1 MELLESVFNHLVLP
15 PKLPEHQDVDLESI
29 EQDILLRLT
38 RACGTM
44 CNFTDQ
50 PFGETWNSVS
60 ISLQICLNVNRNGLD
75 KASMLQEFCSLQRN
89 VLLILYVVEQNAAL
103 LVRRHVHDDKDT
115 VIFEVFE
122 ASPSSKHVL
131 ATENTLQWD
140 FPGRAV
146 RIPLDEFLKKSFQDS
161 LASFLEQASAE
172 SLSRFVARS
181 NKAEV
186 YVIEARGTTDPALI
200 VQMLMPLLEA
210 IGSSVEVPRLR
221 KRVRDDVNF
230 HNSEFPWRRLPFW
243 LVLRV
248 AIQRQLC
255 LELGDKYGQIC
266 YKFLICIVLA
276 QLLEQSASQLSPE
289 MIVILRAKLCRR
301 LAKLEMDKARVY
313 RDSTVHKHFFDS
325 IDTMLKR
332 TIKDTTDKIESAWA
346 DFKTIITRSIPLLP
360 THADKKALNLLLPN
374 SRGYLCNL
382 LALESNQQ
390 RKSTSVNISLLDDSS
405 IRDFTDFTD
414 RYFSLVRLEKNTE
427 QEKTSLYDPGG
438 DFKNRCIQSA
448 NLICEMLIKVGDAY
462 DSDPEQM
469 SIFIL
474 NLFENWVQM
483 DRCALRACPL
493 LCQYAPVF
501 NPALLD
507 VLQLHTLSS
516 MKRLQDVQRYLHSRL
531 NDCRFAHKTIFSEF
545 SEDCFAAQ
553 FVKQSI
559 PLSRLQQKID
569 EESLKARTK
578 KEREWENI
586 CEKYEDLSQ
595 KITSTICVCTRND
608 DGSLNV
614 KGCKKCWHR
623 RCRKRMRISIH
634 EDFLPKGSTPKA
646 AVVLELEIPK
656 FLAVYRN
663 ATFRIMSDLGYPSKP
678 SNSSPPAMLLKDY
691 SQLQYFMK
699 PSPDGVSLAS
709 EKKSFLQTHFR
720 ALKMKVKLS
729 DIILPLGLSF
739 SYYDSKSGIWLKDL
753 DKQLTLQHLCGI
765 HVPRS
770 LRASIIESPVHPNPS
785 FDGPS
790 SYEIIASQS
799 KCPSDISVHEF
810 MSYQK
815 LLSVKTLRWLT
826 MLVELG
832 ASNLNFSAEDTMLIF
847 NHLAIQVGPSKNQAD
862 VLRDCHVVFRDSS
875 FCQRLIEQIEN
886 RLHNIATNW
895 REVYCME
902 MLITLSLRIFEL
914 TSGQDRQSAERLLEN
929 ARKSTLKWICHLR
942 KEIRNTNDAKIAE
955 TAAKYGFWAALLCR
969 RTFSIFTGSDS
980 KLNKEDLSSFVQGT
994 IALQENL
1001 TVKIMKL
1008 PRILKKMLVRDSRMA
1023 HDIQNLIRVSIESH
1037 PGSLG
1042 AAIDKA
1048 WSSSGDDLG
1057 RTYST
1062 WQFPSF
1068 LNDRWASAVITS
1080 TSNKFI
1086 APQRVHFNFVEGHL
1100 LFDGKP
1106 LGRLPL
1112 DIRESEDV
1120 KELFGDQHL
1129 LTYPSNLVGM
1139 SHVIPASLEKD
1150 EVHLGHRENNVVIR
1164 AIKNG
1169 NVLEYVPR
1177 RIFISGDN
1185 FDLPSSLIENC
1196 VHWLNFRERRLE
1208 IRRKPSIWVTRPTD
1222 WSLNVS
1228 NFRAQRKRVNL
1239 VDPHSD
1245 LFKRVAEVFRHFE
1258 DPRRLTVFQPKLGSL
1273 SVEMRHLE
1281 LSFFVNPKNLLEC
1294 RELHA
1299 EIDPD
1304 QDAGTLYG
1312 LLSKI
1317 VLRDNVNHERRSI
1330 IIPLGQL
1337 TYRRR
1342 GMHVEVQVAS
1352 TTEYGRFEIDSVL
1365 GRLTCP
1371 SEPRLFY
1378 SKAQFHAFTSFA
1390 LPDPLTGRTG
1400 TEEAL
1405 YTLRSGY
1412 CQPWQPLNDSLASI
1426 LRVIG
1431 RLSPIR
1437 EYYPKDKR
1445 HLQKVIWDQHLTANI
1460 QHDSFEGLVQ
1470 EILSKSNQLRYF
1482 TADLGMPINFQTDC
1496 PLQLRKRGEIQ
1507 RLRYERSSSYL
1518 ATSTTEDM
1526 VYNSRD
1532 QHTNLHQATNVYQI
1546 ARLFHKQP
1554 FRVYLTRQ
1562 LADILKKWK
1571 LIGGFHITN
1580 SDSQN
1585 VSSCLSDLIEN
1596 DIGEQWGSLT
1606 NFCRQNDPQEPYT
1619 LLFRLSLLSFG
1630 TKPDMDAIQS
1640 LAAFGCLN
1648 ELKALQP
1655 PNSPYFTRFE
1665 PHSSPTLEMLSRFI
1679 ADDYPVIEP
1688 VASMTD
1694 LEKDCFHERHA
1705 ALCKVEGKRL
1715 ALFLLEQWPSEVL
1728 SAEGFE
1734 SKFLDIKR
1742 VIKKVHPEWQR
1753 LIQNMR
1759 LSEYV
1764 TQAQEILDRYKA
1776 KKITSAPHVW
1786 GKKSTPLSITSHG
1799 VVIPSLSDLL
1809 AKPALIPMCHL
1820 PDKSRSVCP
1829 PNNWNGTAG
1838 KTALCKEIFELDRIL
1853 DSFANSSDLLRK
1865 QYGNDLKK
1873 SLIALKNT
1881 NELPQ
1886 LQWNQ
1891 PAMNI
1896 TKKYIKNYRVIL
1908 NEVLERI
1915 QNALSAG
1922 DIRYRWLRLGSL
1934 WPCVTPITILEQLRS
1949 SSDSHFGSHMR
1960 ENIITYGVLITSLQR
1975 LLRIIHAQLK
1985 DDRQKLHQESQE
1997 YGHENWS
2004 PSQFPDWLLLEIDSD
2019 ILIRREQ
2026 IDVAHAIMSPE
2037 SRSNSVLQM
2046 NMGQG
2051 KTSCIVP
2058 MAIAILADKKQL
2070 SRLVVPKALLLQTAQ
2085 TIQSRLG
2092 SLVGREVRYV
2102 PFSRRTSTNLDMLQ
2116 LYSTHH
2122 YDMLHLSG
2130 VILTTPEHILSYK
2143 LSGLQRLAD
2152 HRFDEAR
2159 DMIKFQSWLIST
2171 CRDILD
2177 ESDFTLAVK
2186 TQLIYPSGA
2195 QISVDGHPNRWEVAQ
2210 YLLSL
2215 VEDHFPCLQRDF
2227 PQSIEVTE
2235 RTAGFPILHLLRE
2248 DVEDALHHRIIN
2260 DICNGRIPFLRLT
2273 DSSIAVGKI
2282 LIRQVLSDHDIDD
2295 ELIEKLSALFKD
2307 RSSARKNILLVR
2319 GLLLNR
2325 ILLLCL
2331 KKRWNVQYGLH
2342 PNRDPI
2348 AVPFDAKGVPS
2359 EQAEFG
2365 HPDVSILFTCL
2376 AFYYTG
2382 LNLSQFQQSLEHVLK
2397 SDDPAAEYDRWISS
2411 SHSLPESLSHWNVIN
2426 IEDRGQLNELWR
2438 HLRLNRNVLDHYMNT
2453 FVFPNHAKQ
2462 FSLKLQA
2469 SGWDIPLFPKPLPEE
2484 TTWCA
2489 KTTGF
2494 SGTNDNKMMLPLSIK
2509 QDDLPSLCQTNA
2521 EVLIYILQSR
2531 NRQYNLAS
2539 WNGRRLKEEELLER
2553 ITYSGIKVLIDAGAY
2568 ILEMDNK
2575 TLVEKWLKID
2585 PKPKAAVYF
2594 GNDNRAWVQYRR
2606 GKDAVPLLATPYAE
2620 NLEDCL
2626 VYIDEAHT
2634 RGVDLKLPHQAHGAL
2649 TLGLGQTKDHMVQAA
2664 MRLRQLGTTQSITFF
2679 APPEVH
2685 QSILDVCAKQYANL
2699 AQSLRVDSSHVV
2711 WWLLEQTCRTN
2722 QHLQNLYL
2730 AQGTDFCRR
2739 TDAQWK
2745 YADIFTNN
2753 THRDAYLQEIQNLE
2767 HQTLEKLYGSLTDIQ
2782 PSYVTDMASAK
2793 LAEFMKELDRQK
2805 RTAGNTRSYIH
2816 SSVLEEVEQEREVE
2830 FQIEQVRQVQKPTHY
2845 EALTFPGLHP
2855 DILLFVRTG
2864 NLILGCGC
2872 EHIFDALARTDIGQ
2886 KYDVRR
2892 TKSKLYVSVEF
2903 MRTIELDSHR
2913 ANDNFLR
2920 PVEWILW
2927 SPSNETALVV
2937 ISEEV
2942 ELLIPMIRT
2951 AKKPMVHLIAYA
2963 APITKSMQHF
2973 NGLSYYVLPSLPH
2986 GCKTPEWLSIE
2997 VGIFAGRLYINFTE
3011 YPPLSDYLQLAHETT
3026 SSSPLNCAGDA
3037 SIFTKN
3043 PIDFLSEWLT
3053 FRRKG
3058 QEIMHTP
3065 MGYICQA
3072 RSLHESLP
3080 FFASRSAR
3088 NEELEKSSGDEV
3100 ESDVNESEDEDLDFQ
3115 VE

>member
-1 MELLESVFNHLVLP
+1 MKLLESVFNHLVLP

-29 EQDILLRLT
+29 EQDILLRLIH
-38 RACGTM
+38 ACGTM
-44 CNFTDQ
+44 YNFTDQ
-50 PFGETWNSVS
+50 PFGETWNSVCN
-60 ISLQICLNVNRNGLD
+60 SLRICLNVNRNGLD
-75 KASMLQEFCSLQRN
+75 KASMLQEFCNLQRN

-131 ATENTLQWD
+131 ATENALQWD

-146 RIPLDEFLKKSFQDS
+146 GIPFDEFVKESFQDS
-161 LASFLEQASAE
+161 LASFLEQASTE

-181 NKAEV
+181 KKAEA
-186 YVIEARGTTDPALI
+186 YVVEARGTTDPALI

-255 LELGDKYGQIC
+255 LDLGIKYGLIC

-276 QLLEQSASQLSPE
+276 QLLEHSASQLSPE
-289 MIVILRAKLCRR
+289 MTVILRAKLCRR

-313 RDSTVHKHFFDS
+313 RDSAVHNHFFDS
-325 IDTMLKR
+325 INKMLKR

-346 DFKTIITRSIPLLP
+346 NFKTNITRSIPLLP
-360 THADKKALNLLLPN
+360 IHADEKALNLTLPN

-390 RKSTSVNISLLDDSS
+390 RKQKSVHISLLDDSS
-405 IRDFTDFTD
+405 IKDFTDFTD

-427 QEKTSLYDPGG
+427 QERISSYDYGG
-438 DFKNRCIQSA
+438 DSETRCIQSA

-493 LCQYAPVF
+493 LCEYAPLF
-501 NPALLD
+501 NPTLLD

-516 MKRLQDVQRYLHSRL
+516 MTRLLDIQRYLYSRL

-553 FVKQSI
+553 FVKQSV
-559 PLSRLQQKID
+559 PLSRLQEKID
-569 EESLKARTK
+569 KESLKARTK
-578 KEREWENI
+578 KGREWENI
-586 CEKYEDLSQ
+586 CGKYEDLSQ

-608 DGSLNV
+608 DGSLDV

-623 RCRKRMRISIH
+623 RCRKKMRISIH
-634 EDFLPKGSTPKA
+634 EDFLPKGSTQKA
-646 AVVLELEIPK
+646 AVVLELGIPK

-678 SNSSPPAMLLKDY
+678 RNSSPPAMLLKDY

-699 PSPDGVSLAS
+699 SSSDGVSLAS
-709 EKKSFLQTHFR
+709 EKKSFLQTHFQ

-765 HVPRS
+765 HIPRS
-770 LRASIIESPVHPNPS
+770 LQASVIESPVHPDPN

-815 LLSVKTLRWLT
+815 LLSVKNLRWLT

-832 ASNLNFSAEDTMLIF
+832 ASNLNCSAEDTMLIF
-847 NHLAIQVGPSKNQAD
+847 NHLAVQAGPSKNQVD
-862 VLRDCHVVFRDSS
+862 VLRDCHIVFRDSS

-902 MLITLSLRIFEL
+902 MLITLSLRLFEL
-914 TSGQDRQSAERLLEN
+914 TSGQDRQSAERLLKN
-929 ARKSTLKWICHLR
+929 ARKSTLQWICHLR
-942 KEIRNTNDAKIAE
+942 KEIRNTTDAQTAE
-955 TAAKYGFWAALLCR
+955 TAARYGFWAALLCR
-969 RTFSIFTGSDS
+969 RTFSIFIGSDS
-980 KLNKEDLSSFVQGT
+980 KLNTEDLSSFIQGS

-1001 TVKIMKL
+1001 IVNIMKL
-1008 PRILKKMLVRDSRMA
+1008 PKILKNMLVRDNRMA
-1023 HDIQNLIRVSIESH
+1023 YDIQNLIRVSIESH
-1037 PGSLG
+1037 PESLG

-1048 WSSSGDDLG
+1048 WSNSGDFLG

-1062 WQFPSF
+1062 WQFRSF
-1068 LNDRWASAVITS
+1068 LNDRWASSVSTS

-1086 APQRVHFNFVEGHL
+1086 APQRVHYNFVEGHL

-1139 SHVIPASLEKD
+1139 SHVITTSVEKNQ
-1150 EVHLGHRENNVVIR
+1150 VHFGHRGENVIIR
-1164 AIKNG
+1164 AINKG
-1169 NVLEYVPR
+1169 NILEYIPR

-1196 VHWLNFRERRLE
+1196 VHWLNFDERRLE
-1208 IRRKPSIWVTRPTD
+1208 IRRKPSIWVTRPSD
-1222 WSLNVS
+1222 WNLNAS
-1228 NFRAQRKRVNL
+1228 NFRAQRNRVNL

-1245 LFKRVAEVFRHFE
+1245 IFKRVAEVFRHFE

-1281 LSFFVNPKNLLEC
+1281 LSFFVNSKNLLEC

-1330 IIPLGQL
+1330 IVPLGPL

-1342 GMHVEVQVAS
+1342 GMHIEVQVAS

-1378 SKAQFHAFTSFA
+1378 SKAQFHAFTSFV
-1390 LPDPLTGRTG
+1390 LPDPLTRRTG

-1405 YTLRSGY
+1405 YTLKLGY
-1412 CQPWQPLNDSLASI
+1412 CQPWRPLNDRLASI

-1445 HLQKVIWDQHLTANI
+1445 HLQKVIWNQNLTTNV
-1460 QHDSFEGLVQ
+1460 QHDSFEGLAQ
-1470 EILSKSNQLRYF
+1470 EILAKSDQLQYF
-1482 TADLGMPINFQTDC
+1482 TADQGTPINIQTGC

-1507 RLRYERSSSYL
+1507 RLRYERSVSYL
-1518 ATSTTEDM
+1518 GTSTTEDM
-1526 VYNSRD
+1526 IYDSRD
-1532 QHTNLHQATNVYQI
+1532 RHANLHQATNVYQI
-1546 ARLFHKQP
+1546 ARLFHKQL
-1554 FRVYLTRQ
+1554 FRVHLTRK
-1562 LADILKKWK
+1562 LADILKNWK
-1571 LIGGFHITN
+1571 LIGGFYHIK
-1580 SDSQN
+1580 SDSPN
-1585 VSSCLSDLIEN
+1585 ISSCLSDLIEN

-1606 NFCRQNDPQEPYT
+1606 NFCRQNDPQEPYK

-1630 TKPDMDAIQS
+1630 TKPDMDAIHC

-1655 PNSPYFTRFE
+1655 PNSPCFTRFK
-1665 PHSSPTLEMLSRFI
+1665 PYSSPTLEMLSSFI

-1694 LEKDCFHERHA
+1694 MEKDWFRERHG
-1705 ALCKVEGKRL
+1705 ALCKAEGKRL

-1734 SKFLDIKR
+1734 SNLLNVKR
-1742 VIKKVHPEWQR
+1742 VIKIVHPEWQR

-1764 TQAQEILDRYKA
+1764 AQAQEILDRHKTE
-1776 KKITSAPHVW
+1776 KSTSMPHVW
-1786 GKKSTPLSITSHG
+1786 DRKSTLLSMTSHG

-1809 AKPALIPMCHL
+1809 AKPAIIPPCHL
-1820 PDKSRSVCP
+1820 PDKPRSVCP
-1829 PNNWNGTAG
+1829 PINWNGVSG

-1853 DSFANSSDLLRK
+1853 DSFAKSPDLLRK

-1873 SLIALKNT
+1873 SLLALKDT
-1881 NELPQ
+1881 NELPE

-1896 TKKYIKNYRVIL
+1896 TKKDIENSRVIL
-1908 NEVLERI
+1908 KQAFERI

-1922 DIRYRWLRLGSL
+1922 DIRFQWLRLGGL

-1949 SSDSHFGSHMR
+1949 SSDNHFGSNMR
-1960 ENIITYGVLITSLQR
+1960 ETLVMYGVLITSLQR

-1985 DDRQKLHQESQE
+1985 DDSQNLRQESQN

-2004 PSQFPDWLLLEIDSD
+2004 PLQFPDWLLLEIDSN
-2019 ILIRREQ
+2019 ILIRCEQ
-2026 IDVAHAIMSPE
+2026 IDVAHAILSPE

-2092 SLVGREVRYV
+2092 SLVGREVRYI
-2102 PFSRRTSTNLDMLQ
+2102 PFSRRTSTSLEMLQ

-2122 YDMLHLSG
+2122 HEMLQFSG

-2152 HRFDEAR
+2152 SRFDEAR
-2159 DMIKFQSWLIST
+2159 EMIGFQSWLT
-2171 CRDILD
+2171 NACRDILD

-2186 TQLIYPSGA
+2186 TQLIYPSGP
-2195 QISVDGHPNRWEVAQ
+2195 QISVDGHPNRWKVAQ

-2248 DVEDALHHRIIN
+2248 DVEDALHCRIIN

-2273 DSSIAVGKI
+2273 GSGITVGKI
-2282 LIRQVLSDHDIDD
+2282 WIRQVLSDHDIDN
-2295 ELIEKLSALFKD
+2295 ELIEKVSALFKD
-2307 RSSARKNILLVR
+2307 KSSARKNILLVR

-2382 LNLSQFQQSLEHVLK
+2382 LNLSQFQQSLQLVLK

-2411 SHSLPESLSHWNVIN
+2411 SYTLPEVLSHWNVIN
-2426 IEDRGQLNELWR
+2426 IDDQGQLEELWR
-2438 HLRLNRNVLDHYMNT
+2438 HLRLNRHVLDHYMNT

-2462 FSLKLQA
+2462 FSIKLQA
-2469 SGWDIPLFPKPLPEE
+2469 SGWDIPLFSKPLPEE
-2484 TTWCA
+2484 TIWCV

-2521 EVLIYILQSR
+2521 EVLVYILQSR
-2531 NRQYNLAS
+2531 NRQYKLAS
-2539 WNGRRLKEEELLER
+2539 RNGRRLKEEELLKR
-2553 ITYSGIKVLIDAGAY
+2553 ITNSKIKVLIDAGAY

-2575 TLVEKWLKID
+2575 TLVKKWLEIH
-2585 PKPKAAVYF
+2585 PGPQAAVYF
-2594 GNDNRAWVQYRR
+2594 GDDNRAWVQYR
-2606 GKDAVPLLATPYAE
+2606 GVKDVVPLLATPFAE

-2634 RGVDLKLPHQAHGAL
+2634 RGVDLKLPQQSHGAL

-2685 QSILDVCAKQYANL
+2685 QSILDVCAKQYGKV
-2699 AQSLRVDSSHVV
+2699 AQSLWVDSSHVV

-2745 YADIFTNN
+2745 YTEIFTDN
-2753 THRDAYLQEIQNLE
+2753 TQQDAYLQAIQNPE
-2767 HQTLEKLYGSLTDIQ
+2767 HQTLEKLYGEVTDIQ
-2782 PSYVTDMASAK
+2782 PSYVTDMASTK
-2793 LAEFMKELDRQK
+2793 LAGFMKELNKQRV
-2805 RTAGNTRSYIH
+2805 TTGNTRNYIH

-2845 EALTFPGLHP
+2845 EALTFSGLHP
-2855 DILLFVRTG
+2855 DILHFVKTG
-2864 NLILGCGC
+2864 NLILGCGY
-2872 EHIFDALARTDIGQ
+2872 EHIFDALARTDIGR

-2892 TKSKLYVSVEF
+2892 TKSKLYVSMEF
-2903 MRTIELDSHR
+2903 MRTIELGSHR
-2913 ANDNFLR
+2913 TNDSFLR

-2927 SPSNETALVV
+2927 SPSNETALIV

-2942 ELLIPMIRT
+2942 ELLIPVIRT

-2973 NGLSYYVLPSLPH
+2973 NGLSYYVLPSLPN

-3011 YPPLSDYLQLAHETT
+3011 YAPLSDYLQLAHETT
-3026 SSSPLNCAGDA
+3026 SCSLLNCAGDA

-3053 FRRKG
+3053 LRRKG

-3080 FFASRSAR
+3080 FFASRTAR
-3088 NEELEKSSGDEV
+3088 NEELEKPYGDDT
-3100 ESDVNESEDEDLDFQ
+3100 ESDVNELED
-3115 VE
+3115 

>member
-1 MELLESVFNHLVLP
+1 M
-15 PKLPEHQDVDLESI
+15 
-29 EQDILLRLT
+29 
-38 RACGTM
+38 
-44 CNFTDQ
+44 
-50 PFGETWNSVS
+50 
-60 ISLQICLNVNRNGLD
+60 GL
-75 KASMLQEFCSLQRN
+75 
-89 VLLILYVVEQNAAL
+89 
-103 LVRRHVHDDKDT
+103 
-115 VIFEVFE
+115 
-122 ASPSSKHVL
+122 
-131 ATENTLQWD
+131 
-140 FPGRAV
+140 PGRAV
-146 RIPLDEFLKKSFQDS
+146 GIPFDEFLKESFQDS
-161 LASFLEQASAE
+161 LASFLEQASTE

-186 YVIEARGTTDPALI
+186 HVVEARGTTDPALI

-230 HNSEFPWRRLPFW
+230 HNAESPWRRLPFW
-243 LVLRV
+243 LILRV

-255 LELGDKYGQIC
+255 LDLGTKYGQIC
-266 YKFLICIVLA
+266 YKFLICIFLA
-276 QLLEQSASQLSPE
+276 QLLEHCASQLPPE
-289 MIVILRAKLCRR
+289 MTVILRAKLCRR

-313 RDSTVHKHFFDS
+313 RDSAVHKHFFDS
-325 IDTMLKR
+325 INKMLKKI
-332 TIKDTTDKIESAWA
+332 IKDTTDKIESAWA
-346 DFKTIITRSIPLLP
+346 NFKTNITRSIPLLP
-360 THADKKALNLLLPN
+360 TYADEKDLNLTLPN

-390 RKSTSVNISLLDDSS
+390 RKPTSVHISLLDDSS
-405 IRDFTDFTD
+405 IKDFTDFTD
-414 RYFSLVRLEKNTE
+414 RYFSLIQLEKNTE
-427 QEKTSLYDPGG
+427 QERMSLYDSGG
-438 DFKNRCIQSA
+438 DFEARCIQSG
-448 NLICEMLIKVGDAY
+448 NLICEMLIKVGDTH

-474 NLFENWVQM
+474 NIFENWVQM
-483 DRCALRACPL
+483 DRRALRACPL
-493 LCQYAPVF
+493 LCEYAPVF
-501 NPALLD
+501 NPGLLD
-507 VLQLHTLSS
+507 VLQLHTLSN
-516 MKRLQDVQRYLHSRL
+516 MTRLQDVQRYLHSRL

-553 FVKQSI
+553 FVKKSV
-559 PLSRLQQKID
+559 PLSRLQEKID

-586 CEKYEDLSQ
+586 CGKYEDLSQ

-608 DGSLNV
+608 DGSLDV

-634 EDFLPKGSTPKA
+634 EDFLPKGSTQKA
-646 AVVLELEIPK
+646 AVVLELRIPK

-678 SNSSPPAMLLKDY
+678 RNSPPPAMLLKDY

-699 PSPDGVSLAS
+699 SSLDGVSLAS
-709 EKKSFLQTHFR
+709 EKKSFLQTHFQ

-765 HVPRS
+765 HIPRS
-770 LRASIIESPVHPNPS
+770 LRASVIESPVHPGPS

-815 LLSVKTLRWLT
+815 LLSGKTLRWLT

-847 NHLAIQVGPSKNQAD
+847 NHLAVQVGPSKNQVD

-886 RLHNIATNW
+886 RLNNIATNW

-914 TSGQDRQSAERLLEN
+914 TSGQDHQSAERLLKN
-929 ARKSTLKWICHLR
+929 ARESTLQWICHL
-942 KEIRNTNDAKIAE
+942 
-955 TAAKYGFWAALLCR
+955 LL
-969 RTFSIFTGSDS
+969 
-980 KLNKEDLSSFVQGT
+980 KN
-994 IALQENL
+994 
-1001 TVKIMKL
+1001 
-1008 PRILKKMLVRDSRMA
+1008 MLVRDNRMA
-1023 HDIQNLIRVSIESH
+1023 HDIQNLIRLSMESN

-1042 AAIDKA
+1042 SAIDEA
-1048 WSSSGDDLG
+1048 WSNSIDALG
-1057 RTYST
+1057 RRYSQWEFT
-1062 WQFPSF
+1062 AS
-1068 LNDRWASAVITS
+1068 LNNRWASAVITS
-1080 TSNKFI
+1080 
-1086 APQRVHFNFVEGHL
+1086 HL
-1100 LFDGKP
+1100 LLDGKP
-1106 LGRLPL
+1106 LGKLPI

-1129 LTYPSNLVGM
+1129 LTFPSSLVGM
-1139 SHVIPASLEKD
+1139 SHARAASICGN
-1150 EVHLGHRENNVVIR
+1150 EVHFGHRGKNVVIQ
-1164 AIKNG
+1164 AISG
-1169 NVLEYVPR
+1169 NKILEYVPR
-1177 RIFISGDN
+1177 RVFTDGDS

-1196 VHWLNFRERRLE
+1196 VHWLNFHERRLE

-1222 WSLNVS
+1222 WKLNVS
-1228 NFRAQRKRVNL
+1228 NFRAQRNRVNL

-1245 LFKRVAEVFRHFE
+1245 IFKRVAEVFRHFE

-1281 LSFFVNPKNLLEC
+1281 LSFVVNSKNLLEC

-1330 IIPLGQL
+1330 IVPLGPL

-1352 TTEYGRFEIDSVL
+1352 TTEYGRFEIDDIL
-1365 GRLTCP
+1365 GRLSCP
-1371 SEPRLFY
+1371 SEPRLLY
-1378 SKAQFHAFTSFA
+1378 SKAQFHAFTSFI

-1405 YTLRSGY
+1405 HTLRSGY
-1412 CQPWQPLNDSLASI
+1412 CQPWRPLNDSLASI

-1445 HLQKVIWDQHLTANI
+1445 HIQRVIWDQHLTATV
-1460 QHDSFEGLVQ
+1460 QHDSFESLVQ
-1470 EILSKSNQLRYF
+1470 EILAKSDQLRCF
-1482 TADLGMPINFQTDC
+1482 TADQDTPINFETDC

-1507 RLRYERSSSYL
+1507 RLRYERSVSYL
-1518 ATSTTEDM
+1518 GNSTTADM
-1526 VYNSRD
+1526 MYESRD
-1532 QHTNLHQATNVYQI
+1532 RHANLHQANNVYQI
-1546 ARLFHKQP
+1546 AGLFHKQT
-1554 FRVYLTRQ
+1554 FRIHLTRK
-1562 LADILKKWK
+1562 LADILKSWK
-1571 LIGGFHITN
+1571 LIGGFHHTK

-1585 VSSCLSDLIEN
+1585 ISSCLSDLIEN

-1606 NFCRQNDPQEPYT
+1606 NFCRQNDPQEPYK

-1630 TKPDMDAIQS
+1630 TKPDMDAIRS

-1655 PNSPYFTRFE
+1655 PSSLYFTRFK
-1665 PHSSPTLEMLSRFI
+1665 PFSSPTLEMLSSFI
-1679 ADDYPVIEP
+1679 ADDYPAVEP

-1694 LEKDCFHERHA
+1694 MEKDWFHERHS
-1705 ALCKVEGKRL
+1705 ALYKAEGKRL

-1734 SKFLDIKR
+1734 SNL
-1742 VIKKVHPEWQR
+1742 
-1753 LIQNMR
+1753 LNNMR

-1764 TQAQEILDRYKA
+1764 AQAQEILDRHKA
-1776 KKITSAPHVW
+1776 ERSSSTPHVW
-1786 GKKSTPLSITSHG
+1786 DKKSTPLSMTSHG
-1799 VVIPSLSDLL
+1799 VVTPSLSDLL
-1809 AKPALIPMCHL
+1809 AKPALIPTCNL
-1820 PDKSRSVCP
+1820 PDKPRIVCP
-1829 PNNWNGTAG
+1829 PIDCNRVSG
-1838 KTALCKEIFELDRIL
+1838 KTALCKEIFELERIL
-1853 DSFANSSDLLRK
+1853 DSFAKSSDLLRK

-1873 SLIALKNT
+1873 SLLALKNT

-1886 LQWNQ
+1886 PQWNQ

-1896 TKKYIKNYRVIL
+1896 TKRDIENSRVIM
-1908 NEVLERI
+1908 NEAFERI

-1922 DIRYRWLRLGSL
+1922 DIRFQWLRL
-1934 WPCVTPITILEQLRS
+1934 
-1949 SSDSHFGSHMR
+1949 
-1960 ENIITYGVLITSLQR
+1960 
-1975 LLRIIHAQLK
+1975 
-1985 DDRQKLHQESQE
+1985 
-1997 YGHENWS
+1997 
-2004 PSQFPDWLLLEIDSD
+2004 
-2019 ILIRREQ
+2019 
-2026 IDVAHAIMSPE
+2026 
-2037 SRSNSVLQM
+2037 
-2046 NMGQG
+2046 G

-2092 SLVGREVRYV
+2092 SLVGREVRYI
-2102 PFSRRTSTNLDMLQ
+2102 PFSRRTTTSLDMLR

-2122 YDMLHLSG
+2122 HEMLQFSG

-2152 HRFDEAR
+2152 SRLDEAR
-2159 DMIKFQSWLIST
+2159 EMIRFQSWLTI
-2171 CRDILD
+2171 
-2177 ESDFTLAVK
+2177 K
-2186 TQLIYPSGA
+2186 TQLIYPSGP
-2195 QISVDGHPNRWEVAQ
+2195 QISVDGIQTVGN
-2210 YLLSL
+2210 
-2215 VEDHFPCLQRDF
+2215 
-2227 PQSIEVTE
+2227 IEVTE

-2248 DVEDALHHRIIN
+2248 DVEDALHYRIIN

-2273 DSSIAVGKI
+2273 GSSITVGKI
-2282 LIRQVLSDHDIDD
+2282 WIRQVLSDHDIDD
-2295 ELIEKLSALFKD
+2295 ELIEKVSALFKD
-2307 RSSARKNILLVR
+2307 KSSARKNILLVR

-2382 LNLSQFQQSLEHVLK
+2382 LNLSQFQQSLQLVLK
-2397 SDDPAAEYDRWISS
+2397 SDDQQQSMIGGLAALILYQ
-2411 SHSLPESLSHWNVIN
+2411 N
-2426 IEDRGQLNELWR
+2426 I
-2438 HLRLNRNVLDHYMNT
+2438 
-2453 FVFPNHAKQ
+2453 
-2462 FSLKLQA
+2462 KLQA
-2469 SGWDIPLFPKPLPEE
+2469 SGWDIPLFSKPLTEE
-2484 TTWCA
+2484 TIWCP

-2521 EVLIYILQSR
+2521 EVLVYILQSR
-2531 NRQYNLAS
+2531 NRQYKLAS
-2539 WNGRRLKEEELLER
+2539 RNGRRMKEEELLKR
-2553 ITYSGIKVLIDAGAY
+2553 IKNSKIKVLIDAGAY

-2575 TLVEKWLKID
+2575 TLVKKWLKID
-2585 PKPKAAVYF
+2585 SGPQAAVYF
-2594 GNDNRAWVQYRR
+2594 GDDNRAWVQYRG
-2606 GKDAVPLLATPYAE
+2606 GKDVVPLLATPFAE

-2634 RGVDLKLPHQAHGAL
+2634 RGVDLKLPQQAHGAL

-2685 QSILDVCAKQYANL
+2685 QSILDVCAKQYGKVV
-2699 AQSLRVDSSHVV
+2699 QSLWVDSSHVV

-2745 YADIFTNN
+2745 YTEIFTDN
-2753 THRDAYLQEIQNLE
+2753 TQRDAYLSAIQNPE
-2767 HQTLEKLYGSLTDIQ
+2767 HQSLEKLYEGVTDTEA
-2782 PSYVTDMASAK
+2782 SYVTDMASTK
-2793 LAEFMKELDRQK
+2793 LAGFMKKLNKQRI
-2805 RTAGNTRSYIH
+2805 TTGNTRNYIH

-2845 EALTFPGLHP
+2845 EALTFSGLHP
-2855 DILLFVRTG
+2855 NIFLFVKTG
-2864 NLILGCGC
+2864 NLILGCGY

-2892 TKSKLYVSVEF
+2892 TKSKLYVSMEF
-2903 MRTIELDSHR
+2903 MRTIELGNHR
-2913 ANDNFLR
+2913 TNDNFLR
-2920 PVEWILW
+2920 PIEWILW
-2927 SPSNETALVV
+2927 NPSNETALIV
-2937 ISEEV
+2937 IPEEV
-2942 ELLIPMIRT
+2942 ELLIPVIRT
-2951 AKKPMVHLIAYA
+2951 AKEPMVYLIAYA
-2963 APITKSMQHF
+2963 APITKKHA
-2973 NGLSYYVLPSLPH
+2973 
-2986 GCKTPEWLSIE
+2986 T
-2997 VGIFAGRLYINFTE
+2997 
-3011 YPPLSDYLQLAHETT
+3011 LQWTFLLC
-3026 SSSPLNCAGDA
+3026 SS
-3037 SIFTKN
+3037 
-3043 PIDFLSEWLT
+3043 
-3053 FRRKG
+3053 
-3058 QEIMHTP
+3058 
-3065 MGYICQA
+3065 
-3072 RSLHESLP
+3072 
-3080 FFASRSAR
+3080 
-3088 NEELEKSSGDEV
+3088 
-3100 ESDVNESEDEDLDFQ
+3100 
-3115 VE
+3115 